1 MTGSFPTAQTP
12 TPRRIVFFIAVMVP
26 LALAAWL
33 RFANLA
39 GLEPFV
45 DEGANI
51 LTGLDPR
58 VRAAFDPL
66 GQGRPLLAVQFQPA
80 GLFSTAPLTAA
91 RAMTALA
98 GLVTMSALA
107 WVLLATVGRGAA
119 LLGLWLLAVM
129 PFAVW
134 HERLA
139 LQDPFVSAFLAL
151 MLSLL
156 TAASRPRTS
165 RRESAVGFGV
175 AGLFLGAAFLTKISV
190 VIAAPWLALV
200 FIGIRHRFG
209 RPILD
214 RGLLF
219 FAVGAVV
226 PVLLLGRDLSQLG
239 AALQSYEA
247 LPALSSVNNSSAAT
261 GLSFAAVSA
270 RCLQWLEWYRGY
282 GGWSLAFL
290 LAAGGAALIVRRDRL
305 ALFSGAGWLVTLVAG
320 GLIYNNAHARYAHPD
335 YLPLVLCLAA
345 SLGPRVAENLASWKT
360 GVLRGATAIAIISL
374 GGWLLASRKIA
385 DDPRRAAVPADEI
398 SQYVTGPWSGAGIAE
413 VNRFLQAQL
422 AQNPGV
428 DCTVLTHR
436 FLRPGCYALMLA
448 ALGDPRLA
456 VVPLTIYEPE
466 ELARARDALR
476 HAGVG
481 PRSAV
486 FILYEGSLYPAASWL
501 GQPGTGTTL
510 ALDVPHGE
518 HDRWRLFR
526 CDP

>member
-1 MTGSFPTAQTP
+1 MTGSLPTAQTS
-12 TPRRIVFFIAVMVP
+12 TPRRLVFFVAVLVP

-33 RFANLA
+33 RFSNLG

-80 GLFSTAPLTAA
+80 GWFPAAPLTAA

-107 WVLLATVGRGAA
+107 WVLLVSVGRGAA

-151 MLSLL
+151 MLSVV
-156 TAASRPRTS
+156 TAASRPQAN
-165 RRESAVGFGV
+165 RRWSAVGFGV
-175 AGLFLGAAFLTKISV
+175 AGLLLGGAFLTKISV
-190 VIAAPWLALV
+190 LIAAPWLALV

-209 RPILD
+209 RPILV

-219 FAVGAVV
+219 CFVGALV

-247 LPALSSVNNSSAAT
+247 LPALSAANHSGAAA
-261 GLSFAAVSA
+261 GLSFAAITA
-270 RCLQWLEWYRGY
+270 RSLQWLEWYRGY
-282 GGWSLAFL
+282 GGWSLALL
-290 LAAGGAALIVRRDRL
+290 LAAGGAALIVRRDRFAFL
-305 ALFSGAGWLVTLVAG
+305 SGAGWLLTLVTS
-320 GLIYNNAHARYAHPD
+320 GLIYNNAHARYAHPN

-345 SLGPRVAENLASWKT
+345 SLGPRVAKNLASWKT
-360 GVLRGATAIAIISL
+360 GVLRGATAIALISL

-398 SQYVTGPWSGAGIAE
+398 AQYVTGPWSGAGIAE

-448 ALGDPRLA
+448 ALGDPHLA
-456 VVPLTIYEPE
+456 VVPVTIYEPE
-466 ELARARDALR
+466 ELARARDAMR
-476 HAGVG
+476 HAGAAS
-481 PRSAV
+481 RTSV
-486 FILYEGSLYPAASWL
+486 FILYEGSLYPAAPWL
-501 GQPGTGTTL
+501 GRPGTGTTL
-510 ALDVPHGE
+510 VLDVPHGE
-518 HDRWRLFR
+518 NERWRLFR
-526 CDP
+526 CDL